1 MQIIKEIKQRSDEW
15 YNLRMLKM
23 TASNADKIIAGGNVL
38 FNYCE
43 KLVNEFI
50 NGAESHYVSND
61 MQRGI
66 ELEPIARNLASS
78 IYNINFHEVG
88 AIVHN
93 NRVLVSPDGVEFVNN
108 KPNRLI
114 EIKCPCDNVFNKVL
128 QGYINPKYYAQ
139 IQMQLYVSGALECLY
154 FNYNEDIKPLYKG
167 QWRKPEKEVF
177 KTLERNLKFGV
188 EIIEMLLTK
197 YFEVTNDNSQ

>member
-114 EIKCPCDNVFNKVL
+114 EIKCPCDKVFNKVL

-139 IQMQLYVSGALECLY
+139 MQMQLYVSGALECLN
-154 FNYNEDIKPLYKG
+154 FNKNEEVKQFKKEKGIKPDKEELKT
-167 QWRKPEKEVF
+167 QEK
-177 KTLERNLKFGV
+177 NLKFGV

>member
-50 NGAESHYVSND
+50 NGAESNYVSND

-139 IQMQLYVSGALECLY
+139 MQMQLYVSGALECLY
-154 FNYNEDIKPLYKG
+154 FNYNEDG
-167 QWRKPEKEVF
+167 H
-177 KTLERNLKFGV
+177 
-188 EIIEMLLTK
+188 
-197 YFEVTNDNSQ
+197 

>member
-139 IQMQLYVSGALECLY
+139 MQMQLYVSGALECLY
-154 FNYNEDIKPLYKG
+154 FNYNEDVKPFYKG
-167 QWRKPEKEVF
+167 QWIKPDKEVF